1 RLNIYRKMK
10 FTVDKYDRYVVIE
23 PLQERLDGE
32 TAASLKGEFMLRN
45 TGGQRNIVLDLNNV
59 KSTDETGIRTGLLA
73 RRLCKSLGGLFIL
86 TNLNEEI
93 LTYIKS
99 LGLDK
104 YLIITKN
111 IEKAKDLI
119 FGNEIR
125 LDLKEEQE

>member
-1 RLNIYRKMK
+1 MK

-45 TGGQRNIVLDLNNV
+45 TGGQRNIVLDMNNV

-104 YLIITKN
+104 YLIITMN

>member
-1 RLNIYRKMK
+1 MK

-23 PLQERLDGE
+23 PLRERLDGE

-59 KSTDETGIRTGLLA
+59 IATDETGIRTGLLA
-73 RRLCKSLGGLFIL
+73 RRLCKSSGGLFIL
-86 TNLNEEI
+86 TNLNEDV
-93 LTYIKS
+93 LNFIKS

-104 YLIITKN
+104 YFIITPN

>member
-1 RLNIYRKMK
+1 MK

-45 TGGQRNIVLDLNNV
+45 TGGQRNIVLDMNNV
-59 KSTDETGIRTGLLA
+59 KTTDETGIRTGLLA

-86 TNLNEEI
+86 TNLNEDV
-93 LTYIKS
+93 LKYIKS

-104 YLIITKN
+104 YLIITSN

>member
-1 RLNIYRKMK
+1 MK

-45 TGGQRNIVLDLNNV
+45 TGGQRNIVLDMNNV

-125 LDLKEEQE
+125 LDLKEEQD

>member
-1 RLNIYRKMK
+1 MK

-23 PLQERLDGE
+23 PLNEKLDGE

-45 TGGQRNIVLDLNNV
+45 TGGQRNIVLDMNNV
-59 KSTDETGIRTGLLA
+59 IATDETGIRTGLLA

-86 TNLNEEI
+86 TNLNEDV
-93 LTYIKS
+93 LKYIKS

-104 YLIITKN
+104 YFIITSN

-125 LDLKEEQE
+125 LDLKKEEQA

>member
-1 RLNIYRKMK
+1 MK

-23 PLQERLDGE
+23 PLHEKLDGE

-45 TGGQRNIVLDLNNV
+45 TGGQRNIVLDMNNV
-59 KSTDETGIRTGLLA
+59 LHTDETGIRTGLLA

-86 TNLNEEI
+86 TNLNAEV
-93 LTYIKS
+93 LKYIKS

-104 YLIITKN
+104 YLIITSN

-125 LDLKEEQE
+125 LDLKKEEQE

>member
-1 RLNIYRKMK
+1 MK

-23 PLQERLDGE
+23 PLQEKLDGE

-45 TGGQRNIVLDLNNV
+45 TGGQRNIVLDMNNV
-59 KSTDETGIRTGLLA
+59 YATDESGIRTGLLA
-73 RRLCKSLGGLFIL
+73 RRLCKSSGGLFIL
-86 TNLNEEI
+86 TNLNDEV
-93 LTYIKS
+93 LKYIKS

-104 YLIITKN
+104 YLIITTN

-125 LDLKEEQE
+125 LDLKQEQE

>member
-1 RLNIYRKMK
+1 MK

>member
-1 RLNIYRKMK
+1 MK

-45 TGGQRNIVLDLNNV
+45 TGGQRNIVLDMNNV